1 MGVKRG
7 RIVFWGERGYAIMAR
22 CNSTQS
28 QIGLFKLLVSLQS
41 VSHRDR
47 IGFNREMRR
56 NLS

>member
-1 MGVKRG
+1 M
-7 RIVFWGERGYAIMAR
+7 FWGERGYAIMAR